1 MKRFL
6 TLAFAPLLLLAAC
19 DTKTEVPTKPTE
31 PSEVRTVATSVSP
44 TPSAAPAGAFQ
55 HDPKLNGDG
64 YYYNDPAVKV
74 GKWEL
79 KYVNINAPSVFAKW
93 EAGERNSDA
102 PIVIELLDTQA
113 PDVDGQPYN
122 VAHVELRPD
131 SYRVDKQVM
140 EFRSHDPRMGE
151 VIFTGSIDFAALQA
165 VRDGGA
171 YSDDRPILTG
181 NLQIGPDETRNIK
194 FHHRFPD

>member
-6 TLAFAPLLLLAAC
+6 TPAFALLLLAAC
-19 DTKTEVPTKPTE
+19 DTKTEAPAKPAE
-31 PSEVRTVATSVSP
+31 PSETRTVATSVS
-44 TPSAAPAGAFQ
+44 TPPAAQTGAFQ
-55 HDPKLNGDG
+55 HDPQLNGDG

-79 KYVNINAPSVFAKW
+79 KYVNIAAPSVFAQW
-93 EAGERNSDA
+93 EAGERKSAA

-113 PDVDGQPYN
+113 PDVDGQAYN

-131 SYRVDKQVM
+131 SYRVDKQVV

-151 VIFTGSIDFAALQA
+151 VIFTGSIDFTALQA

-181 NLQIGPDETRNIK
+181 NLQIGSDETRNIK
-194 FHHRFPD
+194 FHHRSMH